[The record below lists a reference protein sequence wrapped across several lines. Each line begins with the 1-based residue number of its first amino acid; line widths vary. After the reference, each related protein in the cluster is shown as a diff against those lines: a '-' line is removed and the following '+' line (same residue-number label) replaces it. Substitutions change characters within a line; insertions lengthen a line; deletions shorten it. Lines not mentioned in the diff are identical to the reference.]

1 MMANRL
7 KIMCNIGGDDCVAA
21 KDLCVSACHK
31 DFLQSHF
38 VGKWGLGLPE
48 KPLLNHGRAD
58 VLSGTHDLPKI

>member
-38 VGKWGLGLPE
+38 VGKWWLGSAGMLKFVE
-48 KPLLNHGRAD
+48 DFER
-58 VLSGTHDLPKI
+58 

>member
-48 KPLLNHGRAD
+48 KPLCEPWSCGCPIW
-58 VLSGTHDLPKI
+58 HDLPKI

>member
-48 KPLLNHGRAD
+48 KPL
-58 VLSGTHDLPKI
+58 